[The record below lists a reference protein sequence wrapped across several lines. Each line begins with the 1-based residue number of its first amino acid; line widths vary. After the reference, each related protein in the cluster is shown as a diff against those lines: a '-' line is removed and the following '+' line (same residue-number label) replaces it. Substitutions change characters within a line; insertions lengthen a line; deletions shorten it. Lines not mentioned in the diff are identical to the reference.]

1 MKHSLHFHSG
11 VCTLSKEMEAYAE
24 KRNKKEEI
32 REVHVKKAKGGFVVT
47 TDYDSKPSVYKDLD
61 GVFQCLQDKFGVKS
75 KEESKEGE

>member
-1 MKHSLHFHSG
+1 M
-11 VCTLSKEMEAYAE
+11 SKEMEAYAE